1 MIYYN
6 LEKFGGPDKKVERA
20 AFGPRALVCQCL
32 VYRDMR
38 ALHKK
43 KMLKKMTSLRDRDS
57 EGESM
62 LIMFL
67 SLLRIAVLRILHF
80 NAILMKA
87 CDC

>member
-43 KMLKKMTSLRDRDS
+43 NVEKNDLS
-57 EGESM
+57 ERQRFRGREYVNNVFIST
-62 LIMFL
+62 
-67 SLLRIAVLRILHF
+67 
-80 NAILMKA
+80 
-87 CDC
+87 